1 MFLRKNCAVVTIH
14 SICPFDHFCFDPN
27 QKKDETN
34 EARALLIFSGFFF
47 LLAKQFTF
55 LTDQEKIQQ
64 SDCHG
69 IFTEKKKQNCYD
81 DIFRQNKNHY

>member
-27 QKKDETN
+27 QKKMKQTK
-34 EARALLIFSGFFF
+34 RAHFSYFLVFF

-69 IFTEKKKQNCYD
+69 IFTEKKTKKLL
-81 DIFRQNKNHY
+81 R